1 MIWTDLLNQPVVGA
15 VEGHIDA
22 DHLEGPGA
30 HPGDVALRLLL
41 GTGLGRVVVAQHHL
55 LVALRL
61 LVVHPAVERL
71 GFFGVDHTLALQVEL
86 HLFDRRHQADGHVAH
101 ACGVVTEVDPQ
112 RAVPVIHDLSHDQ
125 QVQFDSF
132 DVGVEVSPDQRPGLG
147 RPTNHCCWMEL
158 YVQGWVGV

>member
-22 DHLEGPGA
+22 DDLERLGA
-30 HPGDVALRLLL
+30 HPGDLALRLLL
-41 GTGLGRVVVAQHHL
+41 GTGLRRVIVAEHHL

-71 GFFGVDHTLALQVEL
+71 GFFGVDHALALEVEL
-86 HLFDRRHQADGHVAH
+86 HLFDRWHQADRHVAH

-112 RAVPVIHDLSHDQ
+112 RAVAVIHYLSHDQ
-125 QVQFDSF
+125 QIQFDRL
-132 DVGVEVSPDQRPGLG
+132 DVGVEVSPDERPGLG
-147 RPTNHCCWMEL
+147 HPTYLCCWMEL
-158 YVQGWVGV
+158 YVQG